1 MICSYFFKMNI
12 LKCYFAING
21 LPAST
26 GCNLSQVMLF
36 LLHPF
41 AKGGIRIKRILCCL
55 LALALLALT
64 PASLAEEPIAAA
76 SLITENTGL
85 DLTPYEGKA
94 IYLNF
99 FTGWCY
105 YCMQEMPDIKT
116 LYETYDPDE
125 LAIVLVHVWD
135 GEDESESDRVR
146 AEYGLEELTFYED
159 EDRSLASYVGL
170 QGYPAS
176 MFIDSEG
183 LLRGGYNYYLSLE
196 QMTAVLDAMEVP
208 LRPQE
213 ETDV

>member
-1 MICSYFFKMNI
+1 
-12 LKCYFAING
+12 
-21 LPAST
+21 
-26 GCNLSQVMLF
+26 MLF

-146 AEYGLEELTFYED
+146 AEFGLEELTFYED

-196 QMTAVLDAMEVP
+196 QMTAGLVAMEDP

-213 ETDV
+213 ETVV